1 MKRFLISLLT
11 VCFSVFVA
19 AAALGV
25 HPQCMG
31 FILYQPEVPACLR
44 K

>member
-19 AAALGV
+19 AASLGV
-25 HPQCMG
+25 HPQCAS